1 MFEFTKLCNSFEN
14 LNVVERGAILAE
26 KSVKVL
32 GKLKLMAVPGIDPV
46 ETLSGFIT
54 GSVVADGRL
63 NEQEY
68 LLIYPALLKAFGD
81 DFDFASVKSAFAK
94 DRDGRKA
101 VRVYTESLLS
111 LLADIDEDFREDI
124 VTLCLCV
131 VTVDGK
137 ISFREKNYIRRLCK
151 A

>member
-32 GKLKLMAVPGIDPV
+32 GKLKLMAMPGIDPV
-46 ETLSGFIT
+46 ETLSGFII

>member
-46 ETLSGFIT
+46 ETLSGFII

-137 ISFREKNYIRRLCK
+137 ISFREKNELRRLCK

>member
-46 ETLSGFIT
+46 ETLSGFII

-124 VTLCLCV
+124 VTLCL
-131 VTVDGK
+131 
-137 ISFREKNYIRRLCK
+137 
-151 A
+151 

>member
-26 KSVKVL
+26 KSAKVL

-46 ETLSGFIT
+46 ETLSGFII

>member
-32 GKLKLMAVPGIDPV
+32 GKLKLMAVQGIDPV
-46 ETLSGFIT
+46 ETLSGFII

>member
-46 ETLSGFIT
+46 ETLSGFII

>member
-46 ETLSGFIT
+46 ETLSGFII

-94 DRDGRKA
+94 NRDGRKA